1 MKSQKNHVSIDIS
14 LAFFSL
20 VGLAVISNRRYNNQQ
35 RRAAQLEQGF
45 NNDGEYPGTIS
56 VEEIS
61 SVDEYDR
68 CFAIKFTHYKELST
82 ISSKGYA
89 AQSPTFNCFGHD
101 WKLRLHPSGSNKS
114 SEGMISVFIRPL
126 STGKVTLD
134 YRFVMRDQSGGV
146 FDANASASVIFTG
159 SSKGLNNWLRSE
171 QVLEECIDID
181 GSLTIEFQMRSFP
194 PQYASV
200 LHAGTCPSSGF
211 EMFKVTIPNFENTTS
226 TSRGIFI
233 DGPKFNAF
241 GHEWKFKLYP
251 GGYDSQ
257 ATKGMMSALLT
268 TIGSDTSITLDHKY
282 LVRDNEGH
290 LFDSRQNVGNV
301 FTANDAG
308 IVVCNYIRH
317 EQILSSSGRIL
328 VNGALVIELHMR
340 VSGKQH
346 TAVLPKNPFKGNMQK
361 LCLEDTPNVSFE
373 VTGAEGNST
382 FHAHHSVLEL
392 YAPMLADLC
401 DVSNSGTTT
410 TIPITDVEPD
420 FFCWVLH
427 YIYGG
432 KVPDKEL
439 REHAKAFI
447 HAANKYDVSGLKL
460 EAEAALVEN
469 EELTIDN
476 VMETFLFADSKD
488 LALLK
493 ETAMNFIYKNANAML
508 ESNSFNGSKGLDP
521 IILKELLSV
530 LATKDTQRCGSHPDS
545 MSVNT
550 LRDKL
555 LEKGLDI
562 DGSREAL
569 VSRLQEEMN

>member
-20 VGLAVISNRRYNNQQ
+20 VGLAVISNRRYNNQ
-35 RRAAQLEQGF
+35 RRATQLEQGC
-45 NNDGEYPGTIS
+45 NNNGEYPGTTS

-61 SVDEYDR
+61 SADGYDL
-68 CFAIKFTHYKELST
+68 CFAVKFTHYKELST

-89 AQSPTFNCFGHD
+89 AQSPTFTCFGHD
-101 WKLRLHPSGSNKS
+101 WKLRLHPCGSNKS
-114 SEGMISVFIRPL
+114 SDGMISVFIRPL

-134 YRFVMRDQSGGV
+134 YRFVMRDRFGNV
-146 FDANASASVIFTG
+146 FDANASDSVIFTG
-159 SSKGLNNWLRSE
+159 SSKGLNNWLRRD
-171 QVLEECIDID
+171 QVLEECIDSD
-181 GSLTIEFQMRSFP
+181 GSLTVEFQMRSFP

-200 LHAGTCPSSGF
+200 LHNGTCPSSGY

-226 TSRGIFI
+226 TARGIFI
-233 DGPKFNAF
+233 DGPTFKAF
-241 GHEWKFKLYP
+241 GHEWKFKLFP

-268 TIGSDTSITLDHKY
+268 TMGSDASITLDHKY
-282 LVRDNEGH
+282 LVKDNEGH

-301 FTANDAG
+301 FTTNDAG
-308 IVVCNYIRH
+308 IVVVNFIRH
-317 EQILSSSGRIL
+317 EQIISSAGRIL

-346 TAVLPKNPFKGNMQK
+346 TVVLPKNPFKGDMQK

-373 VTGAEGNST
+373 VAGVEGNST
-382 FHAHHSVLEL
+382 FKAHHSVLEV

-401 DVSNSGTTT
+401 GVGNSETTT
-410 TIPITDVEPD
+410 TIPITDVEPEI
-420 FFCWVLH
+420 FCWVLH
-427 YIYGG
+427 YVYGG
-432 KVPDKEL
+432 KVPATEL
-439 REHAKAFI
+439 RDNAKAFI

-469 EELTIDN
+469 EELTVDN

-508 ESNSFNGSKGLDP
+508 ESNSLDLNNKGLDP

-550 LRDKL
+550 LRAKL

-569 VSRLQEEMN
+569 VSRLQEQMN